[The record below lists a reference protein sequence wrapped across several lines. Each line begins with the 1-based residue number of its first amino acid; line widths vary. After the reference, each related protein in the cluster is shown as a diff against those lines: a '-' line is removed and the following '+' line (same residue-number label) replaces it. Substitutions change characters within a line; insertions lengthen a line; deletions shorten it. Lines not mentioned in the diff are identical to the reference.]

1 MKKLRLRSDA
11 PSSVPRRA
19 LTHLL
24 RATPIAALSFL
35 VGVSQAV
42 ATPATI
48 GQLAPLSPPTTCNGA
63 GELIQTVVAAG
74 TAYTAPT
81 AGVITSWS
89 TNAATGTGQM
99 FKMKVFRLVSG
110 TTYTVVAHDGPRTL
124 ASGAFN
130 EFAVNIP
137 VQAGDLLGLHE
148 YASAMVPNA
157 CTFATGMMGDVN
169 GFASTDADDGTP
181 ETFPLID
188 FNNNA
193 RLNISATLSLPPG
206 ITSISPSSGSISGGT
221 SVTVSGHDFTGV
233 TAVRFGSVP
242 ARSITVNSD
251 TQLTA
256 VSPPASAPGAVD
268 LRVSTGGG
276 TTPVLPADSF
286 TYTACVVPKVRGKKL
301 RADKRKL
308 RRADCKLGKVK
319 GPRSGKVKKQLPKPG
334 TVLPPGSRVKVTL
347 G

>member
-11 PSSVPRRA
+11 LSSVPRRV
-19 LTHLL
+19 LTNLL
-24 RATPIAALSFL
+24 RATPIAALSLL
-35 VGVSQAV
+35 VSVSQAV
-42 ATPATI
+42 AAPATI
-48 GQLAPLSPPTTCNGA
+48 GQLAPPSPPTACNGS
-63 GELIQTVVAAG
+63 GELIQTAVAAG
-74 TAYTAPT
+74 NAYTVPT

-99 FKMKVFRLVSG
+99 FKMKLFRLVSG
-110 TTYTVVAHDGPRTL
+110 TTYAIVAHDGPRPL

-137 VQAGDLLGLHE
+137 VQAGDVLGMHE

-157 CTFATGMMGDVN
+157 CTFTTGLMGDVY
-169 GFASTDADDGTP
+169 GFAGSDPDDGAP
-181 ETFPLID
+181 QTFPLID
-188 FNNNA
+188 FNSNA

-221 SVTVSGHDFTGV
+221 SVTVSGHDFSGA

-242 ARSITVNSD
+242 ASSITVNSD

-256 VSPPASAPGAVD
+256 VSPPASAPGPVD

-276 TTPVLPADSF
+276 TTPVVAADSF
-286 TYTACVVPKVRGKKL
+286 TYTACVVPKVKGKRL
-301 RADKRKL
+301 RAGKRKL

-319 GPRSGKVKKQLPKPG
+319 GPRSGKVKKQRPKPG
-334 TVLPPGSRVKVTL
+334 TVLPPGSTVKVTL

>member
-1 MKKLRLRSDA
+1 VKKLRLRSDA
-11 PSSVPRRA
+11 LSSVPRRA

-24 RATPIAALSFL
+24 RATPIAALSLL
-35 VGVSQAV
+35 VGVSQAG
-42 ATPATI
+42 AAPATI
-48 GQLAPLSPPTTCNGA
+48 GQLASPSPPTTCNGP
-63 GELIQTVVAAG
+63 GELIQTAVAAG
-74 TAYTAPT
+74 SAYTVPT

-99 FKMKVFRLVSG
+99 FKMKIFRLVSG
-110 TTYTVVAHDGPRTL
+110 TTYTIVAHDGPRTL
-124 ASGAFN
+124 ASGVFN

-137 VQAGDLLGLHE
+137 VQAGDVLGLHE
-148 YASAMVPNA
+148 YAGTVPNA

-169 GFASTDADDGTP
+169 GFASTDPDDGAP

-206 ITSISPSSGSISGGT
+206 IASISPSSGSISGGT
-221 SVTVSGHDFTGV
+221 SVTVSGHDFTGA

-242 ARSITVNSD
+242 ASSITVNSD

-256 VSPPASAPGAVD
+256 VSPPASAPGPVD

-276 TTPVLPADSF
+276 TTPGVAADSF
-286 TYTACVVPKVRGKKL
+286 TYTACVVPKVNGKKL
-301 RADKRKL
+301 RAGKRKL

-319 GPRSGKVKKQLPKPG
+319 GPRSGKVKKQRPKPG
-334 TVLPPGSRVKVTL
+334 TVLPLGSTVKVTL